1 MPSNAFVL
9 VVQLVKFQKGPAKLK
24 MVVDSLHNPPREL
37 VFESIKVR
45 GQDLNGLPLNV
56 LNLKY

>member
-9 VVQLVKFQKGPAKLK
+9 VVQLVKFQKGHAKLK

-45 GQDLNGLPLNV
+45 GQHLNWLPLNV

>member
-1 MPSNAFVL
+1 MLVL
-9 VVQLVKFQKGPAKLK
+9 VVQLVKFQKGSAKLK

-37 VFESIKVR
+37 VFESLKVR
-45 GQDLNGLPLNV
+45 GQEDLNWLILNV

>member
-1 MPSNAFVL
+1 MLVL

-37 VFESIKVR
+37 VFESLKVR
-45 GQDLNGLPLNV
+45 GQEDLNWLILNV